1 MLRSLVPIALATAV
15 AGCASSATTTAA
27 SPAPT
32 PTPSPHGEVDL
43 PPLPDPPL
51 EGRDFV
57 VYRGDGSPASLEG
70 VLDVLDPV
78 DVVLV
83 GEEHDDRLGH
93 RVELA
98 LLQGAWARYGA
109 GEERPVVLSMEMFE
123 RDVQVVVD
131 EYLEGLITEEHFLAS
146 SRPWRNYREAYRPLV
161 EFARDHDLPLVAANA
176 PRRYV
181 NLASRR
187 GRGSLGE
194 LSPEALATLAP
205 LPYPEASATYRAQWD
220 SVMGDAARHMSGSVL
235 DGQALWDATMA
246 YSIARALD
254 ARPGALVLHLAGGFH
269 VESGTGIP
277 EDLGRYR
284 PGTRTVVVAI
294 RPVEDPA
301 AFDPSEHAG
310 RGDFVILTD
319 GSYRGGA
326 GR

>member
-1 MLRSLVPIALATAV
+1 MARSVALLLLAAV
-15 AGCASSATTTAA
+15 AAGCASSTATPG
-27 SPAPT
+27 SPAPA
-32 PTPSPHGEVDL
+32 PPLSPHDTADL
-43 PPLPDPPL
+43 PPLPDPPV
-51 EGRDFV
+51 EGRHFA
-57 VYRGDGSPASLEG
+57 VYRGDGTPAT
-70 VLDVLDPV
+70 LDGLLDGLDSA

-83 GEEHDDRLGH
+83 GEEHDDRIGH
-93 RVELA
+93 RIELA
-98 LLQGAWARYGA
+98 LLEGAYRRH
-109 GEERPVVLSMEMFE
+109 GEEEERSLVLSLEMFE
-123 RDVQVVVD
+123 RDVQLVVD
-131 EYLEGLITEEHFLAS
+131 EYLGDLITEEHFLAS
-146 SRPWRNYREAYRPLV
+146 ARPWRNYQEAYRPLV
-161 EFARDHDLPLVAANA
+161 EFAKVHDLAVVAANA

-187 GRGSLGE
+187 GRSSLRD
-194 LSPEALATLAP
+194 LSPEALETLAP

-235 DGQALWDATMA
+235 DGQTLWDATMA
-246 YSIARALD
+246 YSVARTLE

-284 PGTRTVVVAI
+284 PGTRTLSVAI

-310 RGDFVILTD
+310 RGDFVILSD
-319 GSYRGGA
+319 GSYRGGG